1 MSAGLPIHPAAD
13 LFPMLPASELQA
25 LADDIRVN
33 GQREPV
39 ILWDGQV
46 LDGRNRLAAC
56 DLAGV
61 EPLTR
66 TLDVCPDPLA
76 YVLSTNLHRRHL
88 SESQRAMVA
97 AKVRPMLAEQA
108 KVRMLAGVK
117 AGNPTPNLGEG
128 QTKGESADQAA
139 AMLSVGRG
147 TVEAAAKVLKH
158 GTPELVDA
166 VERGDVAVSA
176 AAAVA
181 SLPAEDQRE
190 AVAGGAVAIREK
202 AKAIREAKPK
212 APTPPP
218 APTRHPVLD
227 EIDGAA
233 DLRALDAAFNRV
245 ALAGLSEDDSATA
258 AEAYRRRSA
267 ELRAQSA
274 PTAAPAQPVSAAT
287 VTVDAAEWEA
297 LCQWR
302 DSVTAR
308 AGAGDEASVGKVM
321 RLVALASSPNEHE
334 AASAAVKACRMIRE
348 RGLIIATAAQPI
360 GTGAAGHDE
369 WFEDMRKQT
378 SAFWSNLGQEVL
390 GRARGVQ

>member
-1 MSAGLPIHPAAD
+1 VTAGLPIHPAAD

-39 ILWDGQV
+39 VLWDGQV

-76 YVLSTNLHRRHL
+76 YVLSTNLIRRHL
-88 SESQRAMVA
+88 TESQRAMVA

-108 KVRMLAGVK
+108 KARMLAGVRTDD
-117 AGNPTPNLGEG
+117 PTPNWGEG
-128 QTKGESADQAA
+128 AAKGESADQAA
-139 AMLSVGRG
+139 DMLNVGRG
-147 TVEAAAKVLKH
+147 SVERAAKVLRH

-181 SLPAEDQRE
+181 SLPAEDQRD

-212 APTPPP
+212 RSPAPPP
-218 APTRHPVLD
+218 SPPAAPAFPALASTVPTQHRLFDESHAFNALLVNAGPWLD
-227 EIDGAA
+227 GRAKKVMLSGTPELVAAVGSGEVTVRTAA
-233 DLRALDAAFNRV
+233 DLVSLPADRQRALLARGPDAV
-245 ALAGLSEDDSATA
+245 GSAA
-258 AEAYRRRSA
+258 KEIR
-267 ELRAQSA
+267 ELRRKRKARR
-274 PTAAPAQPVSAAT
+274 PEAAPVQLVIVGLPEVDALRAEVEQLRVEVERLRAAT
-287 VTVDAAEWEA
+287 QDTSRTYRPAF
-297 LCQWR
+297 
-302 DSVTAR
+302 
-308 AGAGDEASVGKVM
+308 KVIQG
-321 RLVALASSPNEHE
+321 SKP
-334 AASAAVKACRMIRE
+334 
-348 RGLIIATAAQPI
+348 
-360 GTGAAGHDE
+360 
-369 WFEDMRKQT
+369 
-378 SAFWSNLGQEVL
+378 
-390 GRARGVQ
+390 